1 MTDPALIAPVAAP
14 ELHVATVNI
23 RLRLG
28 MRPRSADR
36 WSVRAPALATLL
48 ATERPHL
55 IGTQEVLP
63 DQARVLKTALGE
75 DYRRIGYGRDADGQ
89 GEGCPI
95 YYDGTRLE
103 LLSWSQQALSDTPD
117 EPGSTSWGNRTPRI
131 VVAAEFR
138 DRATATSFLAVNTH
152 FDNSSRG
159 SRLRA
164 AEAVRVLVAGQ
175 GLPAVVTGDL
185 NSGEGTTT
193 LQVLLSLGELQDAWV
208 AARTRLTPEWG
219 TFPNYRRP
227 RLGRKR
233 IDWIVVT
240 PDVTVERIGINTR
253 RPGGVWPSDHLPV
266 QAVLRFPAAAAPA
279 AGPSASL

>member
-23 RLRLG
+23 RRRMG

-36 WSVRAPALATLL
+36 WTVRAPALGTLL

-63 DQARVLKTALGE
+63 DQARVLKAALGD
-75 DYRRIGYGRDADGQ
+75 DYRRIGQGRNSDGQ

-95 YYDGTRLE
+95 YYDGNRLE

-117 EPGSTSWGNRTPRI
+117 EPGSTDWGNRTPRLL
-131 VVAAEFR
+131 VAAEFR
-138 DRATATSFLAVNTH
+138 DRATGNPFLAVNTH
-152 FDNSSRG
+152 FDNSSRR

-164 AEAVRVLVAGQ
+164 AEAVRALVAGQ

-193 LQVLLSLGELQDAWV
+193 LQALLARGELQDAWV

-227 RLGRKR
+227 RLDRKR

-266 QAVLRFPAAAAPA
+266 QAVLRFPAADLPTAGAAN
-279 AGPSASL
+279 SI

>member
-14 ELHVATVNI
+14 DLHVATVNI
-23 RLRLG
+23 RRRMG

-63 DQARVLKTALGE
+63 DQARVLKAALGE

-131 VVAAEFR
+131 VVAADFR
-138 DRATATSFLAVNTH
+138 DRATQKRFLAVNTH
-152 FDNSSRG
+152 FDNSSRR

-164 AEAVRVLVAGQ
+164 AEAVRALVAGQ
-175 GLPAVVTGDL
+175 GLPAVMTGDL

-193 LQVLLSLGELQDAWV
+193 LQVLLSLGELQDAWIT
-208 AARTRLTPEWG
+208 AQTRLTPEWG
-219 TFPNYRRP
+219 TFPNYNRP

-266 QAVLRFPAAAAPA
+266 QAVLRF
-279 AGPSASL
+279 